1 MHKRKRT
8 SNDLQTTT
16 QKTEDRVTRTTLK
29 SGSEHKCFGRVSSS
43 RSTSGTCRV
52 TLASTQVMSH
62 KWGEG
67 LDCGYDKWN
76 ISVVMFGT
84 RYSVTANQVMIKTTY
99 LSE

>member
-29 SGSEHKCFGRVSSS
+29 FGDEHKCFGRVSSS
-43 RSTSGTCRV
+43 RSTSGTCSDA
-52 TLASTQVMSH
+52 LASSQMMSH

-84 RYSVTANQVMIKTTY
+84 RYSVTANQVMMKTT
-99 LSE
+99 